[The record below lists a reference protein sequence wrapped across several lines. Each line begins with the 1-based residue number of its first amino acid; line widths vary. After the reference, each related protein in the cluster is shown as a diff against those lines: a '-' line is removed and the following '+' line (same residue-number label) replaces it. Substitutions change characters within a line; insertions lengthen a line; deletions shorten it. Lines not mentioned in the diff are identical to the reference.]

1 MSVVLST
8 PAVFPDADN
17 VQGNTLSGFLKDHQ
31 DFVFFAIEDKA
42 AARGWLATLI
52 DEQVAT
58 QAEVRSF
65 NDLFKKLTRRCASKS
80 IQATWVNI
88 AFTFQGLVALGIDNA
103 TQALF
108 ESSFR
113 QPIRQTAS
121 TILGDS
127 GPIDPSNWEVCF
139 QNDSNVHGVL
149 IVASDDRD
157 MLLERVDG
165 LIQDA
170 TDGGLAI
177 VHREQGEAREDIPG
191 HEHFGFKDGVSQP
204 RPQVAAEDAA
214 SSDGTTAWQFVIPLA
229 PAPPTSSPQVT
240 STVSDYPVANTSAPV
255 TPAAPPAI
263 PQFTF
268 EGSYVVFRKLARD
281 VASFRTFIAACPTGL
296 ANSEVF
302 GAKLVGRFASGA
314 SLIAPS
320 GFQYDS
326 SSGDP
331 SASQSAVLDVA
342 AVNNFDYS
350 ADPNG
355 DSVPRASHIRK
366 TNPRNGSTIRILRRG
381 IAYGMPFS
389 AEADPTSEEGA
400 NAPRGLLF
408 LSYQSSIEQTFQ
420 FIQQSWANNAR
431 FPQAGDGI
439 DPIIGSNGQATCPL
453 AIPQAQPSPLDIAR
467 FVSTKATC
475 YLFSPSMDALRTLA
489 SLTS

>member
-1 MSVVLST
+1 
-8 PAVFPDADN
+8 
-17 VQGNTLSGFLKDHQ
+17 
-31 DFVFFAIEDKA
+31 
-42 AARGWLATLI
+42 
-52 DEQVAT
+52 
-58 QAEVRSF
+58 
-65 NDLFKKLTRRCASKS
+65 
-80 IQATWVNI
+80 
-88 AFTFQGLVALGIDNA
+88 
-103 TQALF
+103 
-108 ESSFR
+108 
-113 QPIRQTAS
+113 
-121 TILGDS
+121 
-127 GPIDPSNWEVCF
+127 
-139 QNDSNVHGVL
+139 
-149 IVASDDRD
+149 

-177 VHREQGEAREDIPG
+177 VHRERGEAREDIPG
-191 HEHFGFKDGVSQP
+191 HEHFGLKDGVSQP

-229 PAPPTSSPQVT
+229 PAPPTSNPQVT
-240 STVSDYPVANTSAPV
+240 STVSDYPVPNPSAPV
-255 TPAAPPAI
+255 TPAAHPAI
-263 PQFTF
+263 PQFMF
-268 EGSYVVFRKLARD
+268 EGSYVVFRKLAQD

-342 AVNNFDYS
+342 AVNNFNYS

-381 IAYGMPFS
+381 IAYGKPFS

-408 LSYQSSIEQTFQ
+408 LSYQSSIEQTFNSPSRAGRTTLGYRRPATAS
-420 FIQQSWANNAR
+420 IRQS
-431 FPQAGDGI
+431 
-439 DPIIGSNGQATCPL
+439 DPTDKRRVRS
-453 AIPQAQPSPLDIAR
+453 AIPQAQPSLLDIAR

-475 YLFSPSMDALRTLA
+475 YLFSQSMDALRTLA